1 MPFGAAELARLIR
14 NTQVDPAEVV
24 HISAPGGIGYKL
36 GGQLMY
42 ELSFGIEPLGTCD
55 ARRISSTNA
64 SRPGGYA
71 RTSRYGY
78 DASHRLTAT

>member
-42 ELSFGIEPLGTCD
+42 ELSLGSSLS
-55 ARRISSTNA
+55 ARAMPAESLPQMPRAPADTLAHLAMVMMRVIV
-64 SRPGGYA
+64 
-71 RTSRYGY
+71 
-78 DASHRLTAT
+78 